1 MPSLQISTKIKMYV
15 LAASIQYCARGAL
28 RKEKK
33 YPEQKGKS
41 KTFYLQMCDLVYRI
55 YKRLKSK
62 THLVRESHVRSI

>member
-1 MPSLQISTKIKMYV
+1 MYV

-41 KTFYLQMCDLVYRI
+41 KTFYLQMCDECYI
-55 YKRLKSK
+55 EYTKESK
-62 THLVRESHVRSI
+62 VKHI